1 MQDFEV
7 MRRDSR
13 VEHLSVEHLSV
24 ELLLARSGESF
35 TRIVWGVVGESEE
48 EPRIFNYTI
57 S

>member
-13 VEHLSVEHLSV
+13 VEHLSV

>member
-1 MQDFEV
+1 MEVQDFEV
-7 MRRDSR
+7 MRRYSR

-35 TRIVWGVVGESEE
+35 TREE